1 MVKTMCLCSSIRQ
14 LADNSGECNTKID
27 ASELTT
33 HLAAIRFILTRS
45 KPLARDVGY
54 QVVPVNQRTSKILS
68 AKPIDTER
76 VNKICDLFNGD
87 LAGFW
92 SSSAVDVLHAE
103 LRRRLACVSIFLRSK
118 VDLQNQNEDN
128 WISPNISGLYQ
139 AAKMSELRYAGK
151 KYIKIARKLGGM
163 GSLFWLPLDIPSS
176 TYERYLNMD
185 DEEAFGHL
193 QSVGSRAPNYD
204 DFVQRMLTTLISDST
219 SKLSYY
225 NLFTEHADILPRS
238 DQLILLL
245 CAFGGTGIP
254 LALLKSVRVDQRRW
268 GQDGEIHTTT
278 AIEFGIH
285 PELLTLF
292 LDDEAM
298 THAGGHPEI
307 MAHELEDGTPTWSI
321 SPQTMSKISDSLS
334 PQTKEELENVA
345 LRLIC
350 FATPPC
356 FEGNTDWP
364 LPLKKAIWNL
374 LNITS
379 NKQKL
384 ATSLRSHVV
393 EALLFFAERDF
404 FLIRQIAVARA
415 RTLFRKS
422 MPYYLHA
429 SLVLY
434 ESIIDRMDGRLDK
447 SDAKIKSFMSNA
459 PDTISHYESA
469 VTSINYAT
477 SALRGRLHVSHIENK
492 VQRYD
497 SDVASSMYGWEGI
510 QPLSSFE
517 IEVTRRLQGT
527 AAKFFQTIGDFEP
540 AKASLE
546 QHLWLNSATPIRP
559 NTRML
564 ITSKL
569 AECHCELKEYEK
581 SIGIIQSLLE
591 DLQESQKKG
600 RPFRRLLLAL
610 TEARIGQ
617 GNLDAAETLLQQLED
632 IEPPELDDTNDQ
644 LLHMRRLIDAARV
657 VHDRLRF
664 VDAVEAWKLTL
675 KKMEQLPIFRAKHRW
690 TAAVIHLSMA
700 HAQLTIM
707 DIEPGRLSWG
717 TAVQMSRIERCEY
730 VIPGLATLWLPKIVG
745 AVNELT
751 GWPFRMMLPGGKPD
765 IAWEEK

>member
-1 MVKTMCLCSSIRQ
+1 MCLCSNIRQ
-14 LADNSGECNTKID
+14 LADDSGECNTKID
-27 ASELTT
+27 ASDLTK
-33 HLAAIRFILTRS
+33 HLAAIRSILARS

-68 AKPIDTER
+68 AKPIDIGK
-76 VNKICDLFNGD
+76 VDKICNLFDGD

-92 SSSAVDVLHAE
+92 NSTAVDALHAE
-103 LRRRLACVSIFLRSK
+103 LRRRLACVSIFLKSK
-118 VDLQNQNEDN
+118 IDPQNEEN
-128 WISPNISGLYQ
+128 WVSPRISALFQ
-139 AAKMSELRYAGK
+139 AAKTSELRYAGK
-151 KYIKIARKLGGM
+151 KYIKIARKLSGI

-193 QSVGSRAPNYD
+193 QSIGTHAPNYD
-204 DFVQRMLTTLISDST
+204 DFVQRMLTALLSDST

-225 NLFTEHADILPRS
+225 NLFTEHAEILPKS

-254 LALLKSVRVDQRRW
+254 VALLKSVRVNQRRW
-268 GQDGEIHTTT
+268 GQDGEIHTVTST
-278 AIEFGIH
+278 EFGLH
-285 PELLTLF
+285 PELVTLF
-292 LDDEAM
+292 SDDDAL
-298 THAGGHPEI
+298 TRAGGHPEI
-307 MAHELEDGTPTWSI
+307 ITNELQDGTPTWSI
-321 SPQTMSKISDSLS
+321 SPQTMLTISNSLS
-334 PQTKEELENVA
+334 PQTKEELETMA

-364 LPLKKAIWNL
+364 LPLKKAVWNL

-384 ATSLRSHVV
+384 ATSLRSHVI

-404 FLIRQIAVARA
+404 FVIRQSAVARA
-415 RTLFRKS
+415 RSLFRKS
-422 MPYYLHA
+422 MPSYLHA

-447 SDAKIKSFMSNA
+447 SDAKIRSFMSNTS
-459 PDTISHYESA
+459 DTISHYE
-469 VTSINYAT
+469 

-497 SDVASSMYGWEGI
+497 SDVASCMYGWEGL

-527 AAKFFQTIGDFEP
+527 AAKFFQTVGDFEP

-546 QHLWLNSATPIRP
+546 QHLWLNSTTPIRP

-581 SIGIIQSLLE
+581 SVGIIQSLLE
-591 DLQESQKKG
+591 DLQESHKKG

-610 TEARIGQ
+610 TEANIGQ
-617 GNLDAAETLLQQLED
+617 GNLDAAETTLQQLED

-664 VDAVEAWKLTL
+664 VDAVQAWKLTL

-690 TAAVIHLSMA
+690 TATVIHLSMA
-700 HAQLTIM
+700 HAQLTVM
-707 DIEPGRLSWG
+707 DIEQGRLSWG
-717 TAVQMSRIERCEY
+717 TAVQMSRTERCEY